1 MSEHGVIVGYASS
14 DDDAALD
21 WAAHEAKARDVH
33 LTICHVWR
41 LYPRTDSLADGAESA
56 VDWTV
61 TKGAERAE
69 RIAPGLRTR
78 PLAMSGSLTA
88 TLLEMAEKSDLIVV
102 GSRGYGPVRDTLIG
116 SVTTQI
122 AAQAVVPAVVVRGG
136 STAGGGVIVGTDGSA
151 LAEAAVDAAFA
162 EARLHGLPL
171 TVLRVW
177 SGDVKVDR
185 PPYVESIKSVAE
197 ERFRLAVERR
207 GAVDPSVSVT
217 ARFLTG
223 DPGDELV
230 KAAKGARLL
239 VVGSRGINGIRALF
253 LGSVSQAALHH
264 APCPVMVVH

>member
-21 WAAHEAKARDVH
+21 WAAREAKARDVQ

-41 LYPRTDSLADGAESA
+41 RMHPRTDELLADGMKSA

-78 PLAMSGSLTA
+78 PLAVSGSLTV
-88 TLLEMAEKSDLIVV
+88 TLLDAAEKSDLIVV

-122 AAQAVVPAVVVRGG
+122 AAHAAVPAVVVRGN
-136 STAGGGVIVGTDGSA
+136 STAVGGVVVGTDGSP
-151 LAEAAVDAAFA
+151 LAEAALDAAFA

-171 TVLRVW
+171 TALCVW
-177 SGDVKVDR
+177 SDDVKVDR
-185 PPYVESIKSVAE
+185 VPYVESVKSIAE
-197 ERFRLAVERR
+197 ERFRQAVERR
-207 GAVDPSVSVT
+207 GSPVSVT

-223 DPGDELV
+223 DPGEELV
-230 KAAKGARLL
+230 KAAEGARLL